1 MAGIQTL
8 IEHGATW
15 EPTTHEEILGPRP
28 TADVHRAPG
37 RKAGT
42 TRIRVS

>member
-1 MAGIQTL
+1 MAGFQAL
-8 IEHGATW
+8 FEPGATW
-15 EPTTHEEILGPRP
+15 EPTTYEEILGPRP